1 MGTTCNPHEKKNLDP
16 ELTPFTKMTSRQ
28 IIDLNIKCKTI
39 KLIEVNKG
47 DITDDLWYGNDF
59 LDDTKDMIFER
70 NN

>member
-1 MGTTCNPHEKKNLDP
+1 M
-16 ELTPFTKMTSRQ
+16 
-28 IIDLNIKCKTI
+28 

-47 DITDDLWYGNDF
+47 DITGDLWHGNDF